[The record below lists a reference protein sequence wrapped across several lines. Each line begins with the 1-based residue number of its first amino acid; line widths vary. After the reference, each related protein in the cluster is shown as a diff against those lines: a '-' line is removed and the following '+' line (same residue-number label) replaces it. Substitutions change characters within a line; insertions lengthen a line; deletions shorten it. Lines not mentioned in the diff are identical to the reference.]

1 MKAFRFLFWSL
12 FHFASLAVAFGG
24 SATLVSDSTNG
35 LFGSFSRT
43 ANINLDS
50 YNATSVTV
58 SVSAW
63 ARYYSAFTASDSAVV
78 NVSVQAGPAN
88 FYQGGGSEITLPVS
102 ATFTKSGGQ
111 WYYQGSPVGSGVS
124 ARGSVDL
131 SNIGPETGVGDGSVT
146 ISVSWV
152 DAPANAAPSI
162 SWTSA
167 PSNVPHG
174 QSYTVSAHGHDAD
187 GNLTQVNV
195 WRGGAGFAFA
205 GGGNGF
211 DGDSGNSASDSGPQ
225 SITYTAQAVDSSGAT
240 SPTISHT
247 VTIGAPPPV
256 NRAPTI
262 SWTATPGTLASGQ
275 GYTVSAHGHDD
286 DGNLT
291 QVNVWRNGSG
301 FAFAGGGNGTD
312 GDSGNSATDSG
323 PQTITYTAQ
332 AVDSNGATSATI
344 SQVVIISAP
353 PPVNQAPTISWTAT
367 PGTVASG
374 QAYSVSARGHDAD
387 GNLTQ
392 VNVWRNGSGF
402 AFAGGGNGSDGDSG
416 NSATDTGPQ
425 TITYTAQ
432 AVDSN
437 GAMSATISQVVTI
450 SPPPPV
456 NQAPTISW
464 NSTPGTVASGQA
476 YSVSAHGHD
485 ADGNLTQ
492 VNVWRNGV
500 GFAFAGGGNG
510 SDGDS
515 GNSAT
520 DAGPQTIT
528 YTAQAVDSNGATSA
542 TISQVVTISAPP
554 RVNQAPTISWNSTP
568 GTVASGQAYSVS
580 AHGHDADGNLTQVN
594 VWRNG
599 VGFAF
604 AGGGNG
610 SDGDSGN
617 SATDSGPQSITYTAQ
632 AVDSSGATSATIS
645 QVVTISA
652 PPPVNRA
659 PSIAWNS
666 TPGTVASGQAYSVS
680 AHGHDADGNLTQVN
694 VWRNGSAYA
703 FAGGGN
709 GTDGDSGNSST
720 DAGPQTIT
728 YTAQS
733 VDSNGLTSAT
743 ISQVVTISAPPPVN
757 QAPTVAWNS
766 TPGTVAS
773 GQSYTV
779 SAHGHDPDGN
789 LTQVNVWRDG
799 VGFAF
804 AGGGNGTDGDSGN
817 SRADTGPA
825 SVTYTA
831 QAVDSNGAVSAT
843 ISQVVTISA
852 PPPVNQAPTI
862 SWNTTPGPVA
872 SGQAYSISAHG
883 HDADGNLA
891 QVNVWRNGHPY
902 AFAGGGS
909 GFDGDS
915 GNPSAD
921 VGPNTI
927 TYTAQ
932 AVDVL
937 GAASPVIS
945 HTVVVNAPP
954 PVNRAPSITW
964 TATPGTVASGQSYSV
979 SALGHDDDGNLVVV
993 RVWKNGQPFATGAG
1007 NGTDGS
1013 AGDSG
1018 NDTGPLSVTFTAQA
1032 TDADGATSPI
1042 IAQTV
1047 VVSTPPNRAPVVVLS
1062 SPGSQTVSAG
1072 TVLTLTSRATDA
1084 DGNLIGHNLDILRP
1098 AGDWNFQGGFASGA
1112 PYQGGPLGS
1121 AGDSTRSAAF
1131 TFSDAGTYVVRA
1143 AANDGSGWVQS
1154 ADVTISVV
1162 AVPPPN
1168 RAPTVTW
1175 ISAPAAAAHFQNYF
1189 IQAHGTDADGNLIQ
1203 VNVWKDGAP
1212 FAFAG
1217 GGDGSQGDSGNP
1229 TTDSGPKLI
1238 TFTAQAFDGAGAAS
1252 ALITH
1257 VVTIGAPPPVLYTL
1271 TTTTTGGGS
1280 VSAGGTFV
1288 AGTPATVIATPA
1300 ANFLF
1305 AGWTGDLAGT
1315 ANPATVLMDA
1325 DKAVQAVF
1333 VPVTVTL
1340 TTLATVGGSV
1350 SPGGTFPVGMAVA
1363 VTATADPAYDF
1374 VGWTVDLGGTSNP
1387 GSVVMNA
1394 AKTVRANFALK
1405 AFALSTS
1412 ATAGGSVTAGGTYPL
1427 GVTVSISATP
1437 DAGHFFSGWSGD
1449 ATGTGNPVAILM
1461 DRAKSVTALFTTKAD
1476 QTITFATLGNRSVD
1490 DPDIVLTA
1498 TASSGLPVTFTLV
1511 SGPAT
1516 LTGNLL
1522 RITGPGA
1529 IAVTASQP
1537 GDALFNPAPD
1547 VTRALN
1553 AVAAPTVRYSD
1564 GRTTILSTANAKGGA
1579 HFIVERP

>member
-1 MKAFRFLFWSL
+1 L
-12 FHFASLAVAFGG
+12 FHLASLTAAFGG
-24 SATLVSDSTNG
+24 STTLVSDSTNG
-35 LFGSFSRT
+35 LSGSFTRT
-43 ANINLDS
+43 ANVNLDS

-78 NVSVQAGPAN
+78 NVFVQAGPAN
-88 FYQGGGSEITLPVS
+88 FYQGGSSEITLPVS

-111 WYYQGSPVGSGVS
+111 WYYQGSPVGSGVF
-124 ARGSVDL
+124 ARGSVEL
-131 SNIGPETGVGDGSVT
+131 FNIGPETGVGEGSVT

-152 DAPANAAPSI
+152 DAPANAAPSV

-167 PSNVPHG
+167 PNNVPHG

-211 DGDSGNSASDSGPQ
+211 DGDSGNSTTDSGPQ
-225 SITYTAQAVDSSGAT
+225 TITYTAQAVDSSGAT
-240 SPTISHT
+240 SPTISYT
-247 VTIGAPPPV
+247 VTIDAPPPV

-262 SWTATPGTLASGQ
+262 SWTATPGTVASGQ

-312 GDSGNSATDSG
+312 GDSGNSATDAGS
-323 PQTITYTAQ
+323 QTITYTAQ

-344 SQVVIISAP
+344 SQVVTISAP
-353 PPVNQAPTISWTAT
+353 PPVNQAPTISWNTT
-367 PGTVASG
+367 PGTVA
-374 QAYSVSARGHDAD
+374 
-387 GNLTQ
+387 N
-392 VNVWRNGSGF
+392 
-402 AFAGGGNGSDGDSG
+402 
-416 NSATDTGPQ
+416 
-425 TITYTAQ
+425 
-432 AVDSN
+432 
-437 GAMSATISQVVTI
+437 
-450 SPPPPV
+450 
-456 NQAPTISW
+456 
-464 NSTPGTVASGQA
+464 GQA

-520 DAGPQTIT
+520 DSGPQTIT

-542 TISQVVTISAPP
+542 TISQVVTISPP
-554 RVNQAPTISWNSTP
+554 PPVNQAPTISWNSTT
-568 GTVASGQAYSVS
+568 GTVASGQVYSVS

-645 QVVTISA
+645 QVVTISS
-652 PPPVNRA
+652 PPPVNQA

-720 DAGPQTIT
+720 DSGPQTITYTAQAVDANGATSATISQVVTISAPPPVNQAPTIAWNTMPGTVVSGQAYSVSAHGRDADGNLTQVNVWRNGSAYAFAGGGNGTDGDSGNSSTDVGPQTIT

-757 QAPTVAWNS
+757 QAPTIAWNTTPGTVASGQAYSVSAHGHDADGNLIQVNIWRNGSAYAFAGGGNGTDGDSGNSSTDAGPQTITYSAQSVDSNGLTSATISQVVTISAPPPVNQAPTIAWNS

-779 SAHGHDPDGN
+779 SAHGHDADGN

-817 SRADTGPA
+817 SRADTGPV

-831 QAVDSNGAVSAT
+831 QAVDANGAVSAT

-852 PPPVNQAPTI
+852 PPPVL
-862 SWNTTPGPVA
+862 
-872 SGQAYSISAHG
+872 YS
-883 HDADGNLA
+883 
-891 QVNVWRNGHPY
+891 
-902 AFAGGGS
+902 
-909 GFDGDS
+909 
-915 GNPSAD
+915 
-921 VGPNTI
+921 
-927 TYTAQ
+927 
-932 AVDVL
+932 
-937 GAASPVIS
+937 
-945 HTVVVNAPP
+945 
-954 PVNRAPSITW
+954 
-964 TATPGTVASGQSYSV
+964 
-979 SALGHDDDGNLVVV
+979 
-993 RVWKNGQPFATGAG
+993 
-1007 NGTDGS
+1007 
-1013 AGDSG
+1013 
-1018 NDTGPLSVTFTAQA
+1018 
-1032 TDADGATSPI
+1032 
-1042 IAQTV
+1042 
-1047 VVSTPPNRAPVVVLS
+1047 
-1062 SPGSQTVSAG
+1062 
-1072 TVLTLTSRATDA
+1072 
-1084 DGNLIGHNLDILRP
+1084 
-1098 AGDWNFQGGFASGA
+1098 
-1112 PYQGGPLGS
+1112 
-1121 AGDSTRSAAF
+1121 
-1131 TFSDAGTYVVRA
+1131 
-1143 AANDGSGWVQS
+1143 
-1154 ADVTISVV
+1154 
-1162 AVPPPN
+1162 
-1168 RAPTVTW
+1168 
-1175 ISAPAAAAHFQNYF
+1175 
-1189 IQAHGTDADGNLIQ
+1189 
-1203 VNVWKDGAP
+1203 
-1212 FAFAG
+1212 
-1217 GGDGSQGDSGNP
+1217 
-1229 TTDSGPKLI
+1229 
-1238 TFTAQAFDGAGAAS
+1238 
-1252 ALITH
+1252 
-1257 VVTIGAPPPVLYTL
+1257 L
-1271 TTTTTGGGS
+1271 TTSTTGGGS
-1280 VSAGGTFV
+1280 VSAGGSFV
-1288 AGTPATVIATPA
+1288 AGTSATVIATPA
-1300 ANFLF
+1300 ANFSF

-1333 VPVTVTL
+1333 VPVTFSL

-1350 SPGGTFPVGMAVA
+1350 TSGGVFPSGTSVA
-1363 VTATADPAYDF
+1363 VIATADPAYDF
-1374 VGWTVDLGGTSNP
+1374 VGWTVDLSGTSNP

-1461 DRAKSVTALFTTKAD
+1461 DRAKSVTALFTAKAD
-1476 QTITFATLGNRSVD
+1476 QTITFANPGNRSVD

-1547 VTRALN
+1547 VTRPLN

>member
-1 MKAFRFLFWSL
+1 MKAFRLLFWFLFHL
-12 FHFASLAVAFGG
+12 ASLAAAFGG
-24 SATLVSDSTNG
+24 STTLVSDSTNG
-35 LFGSFSRT
+35 LSGSFTRT
-43 ANINLDS
+43 ANVNLDS

-78 NVSVQAGPAN
+78 NVFVQAGPAN
-88 FYQGGGSEITLPVS
+88 FYQGGSSEITLPVS

-124 ARGSVDL
+124 ARGSVEL
-131 SNIGPETGVGDGSVT
+131 FNIGPETGVGEGSVT

-152 DAPANAAPSI
+152 DAPANAAPSV

-167 PSNVPHG
+167 PNNVPHG

-211 DGDSGNSASDSGPQ
+211 DGDSGNSTTDSGPQ

-247 VTIGAPPPV
+247 VTIDAPPPV

-262 SWTATPGTLASGQ
+262 SWTATPGTVASGQ

-312 GDSGNSATDSG
+312 GDSGNSATDAG

-344 SQVVIISAP
+344 SQVVTISA
-353 PPVNQAPTISWTAT
+353 
-367 PGTVASG
+367 
-374 QAYSVSARGHDAD
+374 
-387 GNLTQ
+387 
-392 VNVWRNGSGF
+392 
-402 AFAGGGNGSDGDSG
+402 
-416 NSATDTGPQ
+416 
-425 TITYTAQ
+425 
-432 AVDSN
+432 
-437 GAMSATISQVVTI
+437 
-450 SPPPPV
+450 PPPV

-520 DAGPQTIT
+520 DSGPQTIT

-542 TISQVVTISAPP
+542 TISQVVTISPPPPVNQAPTISWNSNP
-554 RVNQAPTISWNSTP
+554 GTVASGQAYSVSAHGHDADGNLTQVNVWRNGSGFAFAGGGNGSDGDSGNSATDAGPQTITYTAQAVDANGATSATISQVVTISPPPPVNQAPTISWNSTS

-632 AVDSSGATSATIS
+632 AVDSSGATSAIIS

-652 PPPVNRA
+652 PPPVNQA

-680 AHGHDADGNLTQVN
+680 AHGHDADGNLTQVNVWRNGSAYAFAGGGNGTDGDSGNSSTDSGPQTITYTAQAVDSNGATSATISQVVTISAPPPVNQAPTIAWNTTPGTVASGQAYSISAHGRDADGNLTQVN

-757 QAPTVAWNS
+757 LAPTIAWNTTPGTVASGQAYSVSAHGHDADGNLIQVNVWRNGSAYAFAGGGNGTDGDSGNSSTDVGPQTITYSAQSVDSNGLTSATISQVVTISAPPPVNQAPTIAWNT

-773 GQSYTV
+773 GQSYAV
-779 SAHGHDPDGN
+779 SAHGHDADGN

-817 SRADTGPA
+817 SRADTGPL

-831 QAVDSNGAVSAT
+831 QAVDANGAVSAMISQVVTISAPPPVNQAPTIAWNSTPGTVASGQAYSVSAHGHDADGNLTQVNVWRNGSAYAFAGGGNGTDGDSGNSSTDVGPLTITYTAQSVDSNGLTSVT

-862 SWNTTPGPVA
+862 AWNSSPGTVA
-872 SGQAYSISAHG
+872 SGQSYTVSAHG
-883 HDADGNLA
+883 HDADGNLT
-891 QVNVWRNGHPY
+891 QVNVWRDGVAF
-902 AFAGGGS
+902 AFAGGGN
-909 GFDGDS
+909 GTDGDS
-915 GNPSAD
+915 GNSRAD
-921 VGPNTI
+921 TGPVSV

-932 AVDVL
+932 AVDAN
-937 GAASPVIS
+937 GAVSATIS
-945 HTVVVNAPP
+945 QVVTISAPP
-954 PVNRAPSITW
+954 P
-964 TATPGTVASGQSYSV
+964 
-979 SALGHDDDGNLVVV
+979 
-993 RVWKNGQPFATGAG
+993 
-1007 NGTDGS
+1007 
-1013 AGDSG
+1013 
-1018 NDTGPLSVTFTAQA
+1018 
-1032 TDADGATSPI
+1032 
-1042 IAQTV
+1042 
-1047 VVSTPPNRAPVVVLS
+1047 
-1062 SPGSQTVSAG
+1062 
-1072 TVLTLTSRATDA
+1072 
-1084 DGNLIGHNLDILRP
+1084 IL
-1098 AGDWNFQGGFASGA
+1098 
-1112 PYQGGPLGS
+1112 
-1121 AGDSTRSAAF
+1121 
-1131 TFSDAGTYVVRA
+1131 FS
-1143 AANDGSGWVQS
+1143 
-1154 ADVTISVV
+1154 
-1162 AVPPPN
+1162 
-1168 RAPTVTW
+1168 
-1175 ISAPAAAAHFQNYF
+1175 
-1189 IQAHGTDADGNLIQ
+1189 
-1203 VNVWKDGAP
+1203 
-1212 FAFAG
+1212 
-1217 GGDGSQGDSGNP
+1217 
-1229 TTDSGPKLI
+1229 
-1238 TFTAQAFDGAGAAS
+1238 
-1252 ALITH
+1252 
-1257 VVTIGAPPPVLYTL
+1257 L
-1271 TTTTTGGGS
+1271 TTFTTGGGS
-1280 VSAGGTFV
+1280 VSAGGSFV
-1288 AGTPATVIATPA
+1288 AGTSATIIATPA
-1300 ANFLF
+1300 ANFSF

-1333 VPVTVTL
+1333 VPVTFSL

-1350 SPGGTFPVGMAVA
+1350 SSGGVFPAGTSVA
-1363 VTATADPAYDF
+1363 VVATADPAYDF
-1374 VGWTVDLGGTSNP
+1374 VGWTVDLSGTSNP
-1387 GSVVMNA
+1387 ASVVMNA

-1461 DRAKSVTALFTTKAD
+1461 DRAKSVTALFTAKAD

-1490 DPDIVLTA
+1490 DPDFTLTA
-1498 TASSGLPVTFTLV
+1498 VASSGLPVTFTLV

-1516 LTGNLL
+1516 LAGNLL

-1553 AVAAPTVRYSD
+1553 AVAAPTVRYGD
-1564 GRTTILSTANAKGGA
+1564 GRTTILSTANAEGGA